1 MRTFFLQHCDYGSR
15 FRILKGGKI
24 SLVISSLF
32 ASISLLQ
39 AAPSGGVVTSGSA
52 SISQSG
58 SVTNINQS
66 SQKAS
71 INWQIF
77 SIAPSETVN
86 FNQPSANAITLN
98 RVVGNEKSIIE
109 GALNANGQVWIL
121 NSNGVLFNS
130 SAKVNTSGLLATT
143 KDLSDEA
150 FQNSTYNFKSD
161 STASVINLGEITI
174 NNGGYAALLANT
186 VQNEGTIKAIH
197 GTVTLTGA
205 SEATINL
212 NGNSLVSLKV
222 DKGVLDALVE
232 NKGAIIADGGKIYLT
247 TNAANELLKGVVNN
261 TGLLEA
267 NSIDDVTG
275 EVILFAHGGTANVG
289 GTLEA
294 KNGFI
299 ETSGKE
305 FSIQEGAIV
314 KADQWL
320 IDPVDILINSVL
332 ASAIGTALNS
342 GDVTITT
349 SGGNTPNTAT
359 GESGSAGDITVAS
372 SITKTTGS
380 KTKLTLAAERN
391 ILINPGV
398 TISGSNG
405 SPLDIVLAS
414 RYLGGTYGT
423 IAMQGTLKSY
433 GGDITLGGGNLQ
445 ASDFA
450 VAYNGTTVY
459 GSNWAGVYIYG
470 SIDATGNG
478 SGTANNTMPTAT
490 SGGNISIKGKG
501 NAVASSQANWGIQFE
516 HSGIVALVTGG
527 NGSITLE
534 GHGGASSASFYNVAS
549 PGITMESANTYIK
562 ANKGD
567 VVLKGYAGT
576 GYDKY
581 GVLVQTGFIG
591 TNGYLNI
598 EGDSLLLRG
607 GTLNVY
613 VGGSGDIKAPIIG
626 LNGAT
631 YGVSKLGSGILNL
644 WGDAKNWH
652 DHVPSGTTNTG
663 ANGTFSDATNKLNL
677 VNLTQGQALYAF
689 STVPTTLNFV
699 TQSSATPLNS
709 TPSTPNLG
717 VSLPSSIAAITNGTA
732 IQAPEIVMPTPI
744 VVAPTIP
751 MVRTLQSGQT
761 IQLSST
767 PPSDTQAE
775 LVSLQE
781 VKKALSSSGSE
792 EVRIP
797 LGKNSIIQVVDGGLS
812 LPGGVD
818 QELYVAQR

>member
-1 MRTFFLQHCDYGSR
+1 MKHSLEYSSR

-24 SLVISSLF
+24 SLVVSALL
-32 ASISLLQ
+32 ASTTLLQ
-39 AAPSGGVVTSGSA
+39 ASPTGGVVTSGSA

-71 INWQIF
+71 INWQKF

-130 SAKVNTSGLLATT
+130 NAKINTAGLLATT
-143 KDLSDEA
+143 KALSDED
-150 FQNSTYNFKSD
+150 FQKGNYSFKGD

-174 NNGGYAALLANT
+174 ADGGYAALLANA
-186 VQNEGTIKAIH
+186 VQNEGTIKAIQ
-197 GTVTLTGA
+197 GTVHLTGA
-205 SEATINL
+205 SETTINL
-212 NGNSLVSLKV
+212 NGNSFVSLKV

-247 TNAANELLKGVVNN
+247 TNATNELLRGVVNT

-267 NSIDDVTG
+267 NSMDDITG
-275 EVILFAHGGTANVG
+275 EVILFAHGGEVNVG

-305 FSIQEGAIV
+305 FSIQEGTNIQTAN
-314 KADQWL
+314 WL
-320 IDPVDILINSVL
+320 IDPVNITINSAL
-332 ASAIGTALNS
+332 ASSIGTALNS
-342 GDVTITT
+342 ADVTITT
-349 SGGNTPNTAT
+349 SGSNTPSTT
-359 GESGSAGDITVAS
+359 SGESGGAGDITVAS

-391 ILINPGV
+391 IMINSGV
-398 TISGSNG
+398 TIAGSNG
-405 SPLDIVLAS
+405 SPLDIILAS

-445 ASDFA
+445 ASDYA

-459 GSNWAGVYIYG
+459 GTNWAGVYVYG
-470 SIDATGNG
+470 NIDATGDG

-501 NAVASSQANWGIQFE
+501 NEVTSSQANWGIQFK
-516 HSGIVALVTGG
+516 HSGTVALVTGG

-534 GHGGASSASFYNVAS
+534 GHGGKSGNNFYNVAS
-549 PGITMESANTYIK
+549 SGITMESADTYIK

-567 VVLKGYAGT
+567 VILKGYAGV

-591 TNGYLNI
+591 TNGYLDI
-598 EGDSLLLRG
+598 EGDSFLLRG

-626 LNGAT
+626 INGAT

-663 ANGTFSDATNKLNL
+663 VNGTFSDATNKLNL

-689 STVPTTLNFV
+689 STVPTTINIV
-699 TQSSATPLNS
+699 SQSSATPLNS
-709 TPSTPNLG
+709 TPSAPNIPTVEL
-717 VSLPSSIAAITNGTA
+717 LPSSIAAITNGTA
-732 IQAPEIVMPTPI
+732 IQAPELVMPTPTI
-744 VVAPTIP
+744 VTPTIQ
-751 MVRTLQSGQT
+751 MVRTLQNGQT

-781 VKKALSSSGSE
+781 VKKTLSSSGSE

-818 QELYVAQR
+818 QELYVAQQ